1 MTTYQQKFVASRVRG
16 GASSLAKLYFAAK
29 VTIAEWWASGG
40 NDLVPNNSTV
50 IDDGFAANGAPEIT
64 GAEVTNIVV
73 RLIEFVEDMEANG
86 NAKLNTVLA
95 VANEVG

>member
-16 GASSLAKLYFAAK
+16 GASSLAKLYFDSK
-29 VTIAEWWASGG
+29 ITIAEWWAAGG
-40 NDLVPNNSTV
+40 NDLVPNTSTV
-50 IDDGFAANGAPEIT
+50 IDDGFADNGAPEIT

-73 RLIEFVEDMEANG
+73 RLIEFVADMEANG